1 MLTYFFIIHKLD
13 TNSKHFITI
22 RINSPS
28 PAAAH
33 KKYRQTKTAA
43 IPQNSKRIQRA
54 YNAKRPFV
62 QDVGVNHCGFYI
74 SMPKQFLNCPDIR
87 AAFQKV
93 SGKGMAECVAAGVF
107 IDAGFYYR
115 KFYGSLQ
122 KRFIYMPSSLLTCCF
137 IYPAMFLR
145 E

>member
-1 MLTYFFIIHKLD
+1 MPAFRQVNLTHLLHIRHKSLMPTKAARIKSTALTYFFIIHKLD

-22 RINSPS
+22 RIKSPS

-33 KKYRQTKTAA
+33 KKYRQTKPAA

-74 SMPKQFLNCPDIR
+74 SMPKQFLNCPDVR

-93 SGKGMAECVAAGVF
+93 CGK
-107 IDAGFYYR
+107 
-115 KFYGSLQ
+115 
-122 KRFIYMPSSLLTCCF
+122 
-137 IYPAMFLR
+137 
-145 E
+145 